1 MKMNECWDSI
11 KFTDLSEIEELME
24 FILKYVKQNPSE
36 KDNDIL
42 KRFYYLLEEL
52 TFMW

>member
-1 MKMNECWDSI
+1 MRRSSDQITFESS
-11 KFTDLSEIEELME
+11 SEIEELME
-24 FILKYVKQNPSE
+24 VIAKYVKQNPSE

-52 TFMW
+52 TFIW